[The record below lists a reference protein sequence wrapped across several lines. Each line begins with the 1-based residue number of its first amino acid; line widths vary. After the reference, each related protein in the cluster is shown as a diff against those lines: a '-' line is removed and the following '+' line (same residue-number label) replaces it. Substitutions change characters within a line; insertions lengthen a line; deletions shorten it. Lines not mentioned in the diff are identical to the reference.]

1 MKIIIAQVIG
11 NIVAS
16 IKTRSHQNWKLL
28 IVRPIDTK
36 GRFSGS
42 SIIAIDVA
50 KAGVGDCVLIM
61 QEGNSIRSIIQDSK
75 GAVDALVV
83 GVVDYI
89 EENGKQLSLS
99 IESESGKK

>member
-1 MKIIIAQVIG
+1 MIIAQVIG
-11 NIVAS
+11 NVVAS

-28 IVRPIDTK
+28 IVRPIDTSGK
-36 GRFSGS
+36 FIGS

-61 QEGNSIRSIIQDSK
+61 QEGNSIRSIMQDNK

-83 GVVDYI
+83 GVIDYI
-89 EENGKQLSLS
+89 EENGKQFSLS
-99 IESESGKK
+99 FNSESGK